1 MNTRRLD
8 LALEAERHESTQLG
22 YASFCADEGEALP
35 DTTSVFMV
43 WEGSAT
49 KSMERPENMFSFTGA
64 WRAANEEEMCRLYT
78 GHFPL
83 RGTPFPTESDKAP
96 ERFG

>member
-1 MNTRRLD
+1 MTWPRSVLS
-8 LALEAERHESTQLG
+8 AGPFYT
-22 YASFCADEGEALP
+22 AS
-35 DTTSVFMV
+35 SSM
-43 WEGSAT
+43 GSGPC
-49 KSMERPENMFSFTGA
+49 ERPSRRSLVDIRWFYMFSFTGA